1 MTVTGDEF
9 RAWALGL
16 PAVLEKETWG
26 HPTFRVR
33 EKMFATMAEDGSS
46 ASVKA
51 TLADQAELIAV
62 DPATYAKAH
71 YTGRY
76 GWVTV
81 ALAQAD
87 PDEVRPLVVE
97 AWRRT
102 APKRVA
108 AQLTQVMPDQ
118 EPDDPQP

>member
-1 MTVTGDEF
+1 MAVPGDEF
-9 RAWALGL
+9 RRWALAL
-16 PAVLEKETWG
+16 PEAVEKETWG

-33 EKMFATMAEDGSS
+33 DKMFATMAEDGST

-51 TLADQAELIAV
+51 TLVEQAELIAT

-81 ALAQAD
+81 QLAGAD
-87 PDEVRPLVVE
+87 PEDLRPLVVD

-102 APKRVA
+102 APKRLA
-108 AQLTQVMPDQ
+108 AQVPDPA
-118 EPDDPQP
+118 E

>member
-1 MTVTGDEF
+1 MTVSGDEF
-9 RAWALGL
+9 RRWALAL
-16 PAVLEKETWG
+16 PEAVEKETWG

-33 EKMFATMAEDGSS
+33 DKMFATMAEDGST

-51 TLADQAELIAV
+51 TLVEQAELIAT

-81 ALAQAD
+81 QLAGAD
-87 PDEVRPLVVE
+87 REDLHPLVVD
-97 AWRRT
+97 AWRST
-102 APKRVA
+102 APKRLA
-108 AQLTQVMPDQ
+108 AQLPGTST
-118 EPDDPQP
+118 